1 MKSLLFV
8 LLGVS
13 LTVTCWGVYGP
24 ILHKGQAR
32 LFTTAGGQTNDRL
45 KPLICVGLSYFVVA
59 IIVPIVILGGR
70 GELTEGWSMGG
81 ITWSMLAGTA
91 GALGALGIILAL
103 SSGGKPI
110 YVMPLVFGCAPVIAV
125 ALSVLWGK
133 DMDKPSP
140 IFYAGLILVAAGA
153 ATVLVFQPKSHA
165 HPPANESPP
174 AAKDS
179 PPEVNAGEEAADDQ
193 PEG

>member
-91 GALGALGIILAL
+91 GALGALGIILA
-103 SSGGKPI
+103 SS
-110 YVMPLVFGCAPVIAV
+110 MV
-125 ALSVLWGK
+125 ALDQFLQNQGIK
-133 DMDKPSP
+133 LPIGDMGVPRS
-140 IFYAGLILVAAGA
+140 ILFAKKR
-153 ATVLVFQPKSHA
+153 VFLSL
-165 HPPANESPP
+165 
-174 AAKDS
+174 
-179 PPEVNAGEEAADDQ
+179 
-193 PEG
+193 